1 MTHTCGWPAC
11 DARTE
16 HWREAGWTLFEKWDG
31 GWPKDGLYCKPHAE
45 AVSRRR
51 LVDEQQVDRRDEWE
65 RARTPAQ
72 PDDDAAPLAPS
83 GSLRSCSRRARHT
96 RPLSSLPPRSA
107 RSARGYDGL
116 S

>member
-72 PDDDAAPLAPS
+72 QDDDAAPLDAERELAVVHQKRKAYPASELASAP
-83 GSLRSCSRRARHT
+83 
-96 RPLSSLPPRSA
+96 P
-107 RSARGYDGL
+107 
-116 S
+116 